1 MSNDDWILTEA
12 VERER
17 LLVLFIAKYT
27 GLPEPEAN
35 RIYNLGKPWPI
46 ARFPNMARLAEET
59 GADLSAVDSALGM
72 MYGTDAEQLETKF
85 HHLKKSV
92 ARGEPF
98 TSIPELEERSEMWEH
113 IEKLVNRT
121 GEDRETLVQVADAM
135 LTYLLRLQNLT

>member
-59 GADLSAVDSALGM
+59 GVDLSAVDRALGQ
-72 MYGTDAEQLETKF
+72 MYETDAEQLEAKL
-85 HHLKKSV
+85 HDLEKRV
-92 ARGEPF
+92 AIGEPF
-98 TSIPELEERSEMWEH
+98 SPIPELEERNEAVEH
-113 IEKLVNRT
+113 IEKLVNRA
-121 GEDRETLVQVADAM
+121 GEDRQALLQVAHAIS
-135 LTYLLRLQNLT
+135 TYLRCLENLT